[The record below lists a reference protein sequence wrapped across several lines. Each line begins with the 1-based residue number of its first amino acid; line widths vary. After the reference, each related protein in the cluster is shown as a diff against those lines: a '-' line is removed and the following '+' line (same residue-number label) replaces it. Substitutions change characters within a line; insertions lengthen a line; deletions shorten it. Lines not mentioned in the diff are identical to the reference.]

1 MSFVKINFQS
11 IVLYPVK
18 YKTSMSKISKNLGP
32 RPPNI
37 RKNIHINFINKWC
50 KNVKRKKEK
59 KKNRKMGLF
68 MFQRENYKKGPY
80 GKGLTSVQSFRHL
93 IASGNSSQL
102 PMSQKSHPK
111 YI

>member
-59 KKNRKMGLF
+59 SENGAFYVPTGKLQKRAVWKRTYKCSE
-68 MFQRENYKKGPY
+68 FQTLDCEW
-80 GKGLTSVQSFRHL
+80 
-93 IASGNSSQL
+93 
-102 PMSQKSHPK
+102 
-111 YI
+111 